1 MISEIHRVLRLLE
14 ERILRFDASA
24 GLFVFQNAHGEELG
38 RRAAVL
44 PLRLKMAGFK
54 RQPRLFDHRDCLR
67 VDTDVVAE
75 TERAVIGKNLDDG
88 AVSVSERLGEFDVIG
103 AFFEVIGQ
111 SRERKGCGG
120 GQGG

>member
-1 MISEIHRVLRLLE
+1 MISKIHRVLRLLE

-44 PLRLKMAGFK
+44 PLRLKMGFK

-75 TERAVIGKNLDDG
+75 TERAVIGKDLDHIVL
-88 AVSVSERLGEFDVIG
+88 AARERLRETNVIR